1 MLLLS
6 YSHSLSLD
14 CWLMS
19 SDYDDVFL
27 SYSLISIPL
36 PLLNRSKKI
45 LLSLLSFFS
54 FACTSLFFCFLFF
67 IFSQW
72 CSSDFSLRQ
81 WYPTLLFF
89 LCFHYTR
96 MLLIF
101 FPSNQTALIFLL
113 LYIFIASK
121 QNNSIFSSFFV
132 PLCCYS

>member
-45 LLSLLSFFS
+45 LLSLLGFFS
-54 FACTSLFFCFLFF
+54 FACTSLF
-67 IFSQW
+67 
-72 CSSDFSLRQ
+72 
-81 WYPTLLFF
+81 LFF
-89 LCFHYTR
+89 LLVFHNGAP
-96 MLLIF
+96 LIF
-101 FPSNQTALIFLL
+101 H
-113 LYIFIASK
+113 
-121 QNNSIFSSFFV
+121 
-132 PLCCYS
+132 